1 MLKNLLLTIG
11 IVLTTSMLVF
21 SQSGALQ
28 GKVLD
33 KETGEPIPFAN
44 IILEQDGN
52 QVAGTT
58 SDFEGN
64 YTIKPL
70 EPAKYDLKA
79 TYVGYKPIMI
89 SGIVIKSD
97 QIRFYNIEME
107 STAVELET
115 YEVVDYKVPLIDK
128 DQTSGGATVTSEEI
142 DKMPNK
148 SANAVAVTVGGV
160 FSRDG
165 ERGSIR
171 GAREEGTVMYIDGV
185 KVTGTS
191 SLPESAIEQ
200 VQVVLSG
207 LPAQYG
213 DATGGVIN
221 VTTKGPSRSFAG
233 GVEAQTSQYLDAY
246 GYNRV
251 GVNFQGPLIRNK
263 RNDKALL
270 GFFIAGE
277 GIYRE
282 DGNPFSIGVHKV
294 KDDVLAGIEEQP
306 YRLSGTGAGLYQ
318 NAEFLRMS
326 DFEHLDATLN
336 NEDLN
341 MNISGKLDVRTTP
354 NTNLTFGGN
363 MSYSDNSNF
372 NYYHSLFNYENNS
385 QTLTNTWRVFGK
397 FTHRFPTD
405 SESEALI
412 KNVYYTIQADYTQY
426 SRTQQDPT
434 HQDDLFK
441 YGYVGKFDTY
451 YERSYELGED
461 TIFGGADP
469 IYYHNGFNDTLIDF
483 THAEVNP
490 ILSNYTQ
497 AFYDLYPDPEGHY
510 RKKDD
515 IISGKGLLNGMTPDP
530 VYGLWGAP
538 GSIQSGYSI
547 RDNEQ
552 IGINAHG
559 AADIGN
565 HEIKFG
571 LQYEQRTNRGYNYAP
586 QAFWSVMRGL
596 TNAHIEQ
603 LDFGSAEYVRLNGV
617 FQDTVNYDRLYDAPS
632 QRQFDKS
639 LRQMMGLPVDGTDWV
654 DIDSYDPNTYTIS
667 YYDNNGKRH
676 TTQLN
681 EPLSVDMFSADE
693 MLNNGDYLTTY
704 WGYDYSGD
712 KLETTPS
719 FEDFFTKTDEN
730 GNNLRPIAPFQPIY
744 MAGYVQDKF
753 AFKDLIFNVGLR
765 VDRFDA
771 NQMVLKDPYVL
782 YPAVTVGELKNGQ
795 FSDSYNPDELGPIP
809 GNMGDDYT
817 VYVDNNKDAN
827 RITGYRFED
836 QWYNSEGIV
845 TTDPETILD
854 AGNGV
859 QPALEKPDDQVVRA
873 SAFTDYEPQLTYMP
887 RISFSF
893 PISDEALFFAHYDVL
908 TQRPK
913 RASEVLPTEYFFM
926 ATQSSPTINNPNLKP
941 ERTVDY
947 ELGFQQKLTN
957 SSSLIIQTFYREMRD
972 MIQSYRYTAAYPKTY
987 YSYNNIDFGTV
998 KGLTV
1003 TYDLRRTNNARLR
1016 ASYTLQFAK
1025 GTGSDINTSSAL
1037 IRSGQPNLRT
1047 LIPLDFDRRHNIN
1060 ILFDFRYGEGK
1071 KYTGPTISKV
1081 TEDGSKNVQ
1090 LLKNTGVNFVVTGG
1104 SGVPYTQSS
1113 TIYPITSPNPIIKG
1127 SLNGSRLP
1135 WQFRVDARLDRDIN
1149 LSWGKAGDDNKG
1161 GATLNIY
1168 LQVLNVFNTQNVMNV
1183 YRATGEPDDDG
1194 YLAADQ
1200 YQSQIEQ
1207 QLNTPSYLDMYR
1219 LRINS
1224 PYNYSSPRRIRL
1236 GLILNF

>member
-79 TYVGYKPIMI
+79 TYVGYKPLMI
-89 SGIVIKSD
+89 RGIVIKGD
-97 QIRFYNIEME
+97 QIRFYNIELE

-115 YEVVDYKVPLIDK
+115 FEVVDYKVPLIDK
-128 DQTSGGATVTSEEI
+128 DQTSGGATITSEEI
-142 DKMPNK
+142 EKMPNK

-160 FSRDG
+160 FSQDG

-185 KVTGTS
+185 KVTGS
-191 SLPESAIEQ
+191 ANLPESAIEQ

-221 VTTKGPSRSFAG
+221 VTTKGPSRTFAG
-233 GVEAQTSQYLDAY
+233 GVEAQTSQYLDAF
-246 GYNRV
+246 GYNRM
-251 GVNFQGPLIRNK
+251 GLNLQGPLIRSKNQNK
-263 RNDKALL
+263 SLL
-270 GFFIAGE
+270 GFFIASE
-277 GIYRE
+277 AIYRQ
-282 DGNPFSIGVHKV
+282 DGNPFSTGIYKV
-294 KDDVLAGIEEQP
+294 NDDVLAGIEQQP
-306 YRLSGTGAGLYQ
+306 YRLSGTGAGLYS

-326 DFEHLDATLN
+326 DFEHLNSTLN
-336 NEDLN
+336 NEDLSLN
-341 MNISGKLDVRTTP
+341 FSGKLDVRTTP

-363 MSYSDNSNF
+363 LSYRDNSNF
-372 NYYHSLFNYENNS
+372 SLYHSLFNYDKNS
-385 QTLTNTWRVFGK
+385 QTIANTWRVFGK

-405 SESEALI
+405 SESKALI
-412 KNVYYTIQADYTQY
+412 KNVYYTIQADYTKNN
-426 SRTQQDPT
+426 TTVQDPT
-434 HQDDLFK
+434 HKDDLFK

-451 YERSYELGED
+451 YERSYALNED
-461 TIFGGADP
+461 TIFGGADQ

-483 THAEVNP
+483 TSSDINP
-490 ILSNYTQ
+490 VLTNYTQ
-497 AFYDLYPDPEGHY
+497 QFYNLYPNPDGRY

-515 IISGKGLLNGMTPDP
+515 IISGKGLLNGMNPDP

-538 GSIQSGYSI
+538 GSIQSAYQI

-565 HEIKFG
+565 HEVKFG

-639 LRQMMGLPVDGTDWV
+639 LRQMMGLPVDGTDWI
-654 DIDSYDPNTYTIS
+654 DIDSYDPNTYSIS
-667 YYDNNGKRH
+667 YYDKEGIRH
-676 TTQLN
+676 TIQMD

-704 WGYDYSGD
+704 WGYDYTGK

-719 FEDFFTKTDEN
+719 FDDFFTQTDEN
-730 GNNLRPIAPFQPIY
+730 GNNLRSIAPFQPIY
-744 MAGYVQDKF
+744 MAGYIQDKF
-753 AFKDLIFNVGLR
+753 AFKDLIFNIGLR

-771 NQMVLKDPYVL
+771 NQMVLEDPYTL
-782 YPAVTVGELKNGQ
+782 YPAVSVGELKNGQ
-795 FSDSYNPDELGPIP
+795 FSDNYNADELGPVP

-836 QWYNSEGIV
+836 QWFNSEGIA
-845 TTDPETILD
+845 TNDPETILD

-859 QPALEKPDDQVVRA
+859 QPALEKPDDQNVRA

-913 RASEVLPTEYFFM
+913 SAAQVLPTEYFFM
-926 ATQSSPTINNPNLKP
+926 ETQSSPTINNPNLKP

-987 YSYNNIDFGTV
+987 YSFNNIDFGTV

-1025 GTGSDINTSSAL
+1025 GTGSNINTSAAL

-1047 LIPLDFDRRHNIN
+1047 LIPLQFDRRHNIN

-1071 KYTGPTISKV
+1071 KYTGPTIAKD
-1081 TEDGSKNVQ
+1081 TEDGSKNLQ
-1090 LLKNTGVNFVVTGG
+1090 LLKNTGANFVVTGG
-1104 SGVPYTQSS
+1104 SGVPYTKSS
-1113 TIYPITSPNPIIKG
+1113 TIYPLTSPNPIIQG

-1135 WQFRVDARLDRDIN
+1135 WQFRVDARIDRDID
-1149 LSWGKAGDDNKG
+1149 LSFGDAKDDSKR
-1161 GATLNIY
+1161 GASLNVY
-1168 LQVLNVFNTQNVMNV
+1168 LQVLNLFDTQNVMNV

-1207 QLNTPSYLDMYR
+1207 QLNTLSYIDMYR
-1219 LRINS
+1219 LRMNS
-1224 PYNYSSPRRIRL
+1224 PFNYSSPRQIRL